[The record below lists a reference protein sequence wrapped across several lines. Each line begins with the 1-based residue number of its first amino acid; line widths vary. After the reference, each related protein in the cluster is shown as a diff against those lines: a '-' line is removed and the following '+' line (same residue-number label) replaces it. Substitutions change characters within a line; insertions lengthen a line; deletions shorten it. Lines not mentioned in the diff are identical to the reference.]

1 MCTQRSTNTATRD
14 DTATT
19 TVLEKGILGYWE
31 RVLEFSIEEGE
42 DEDEECEELCKKVRE
57 AISHLTSI
65 DSELSSK
72 VETLT
77 LHCTSG

>member
-1 MCTQRSTNTATRD
+1 VRGL
-14 DTATT
+14 
-19 TVLEKGILGYWE
+19 VEEGILSYWE
-31 RVLEFSIEEGE
+31 RVLGFNIDEGDEGE
-42 DEDEECEELCKKVRE
+42 EEDDDEECDELCEKVRE